1 MRKREKYSKGMT
13 LIEVLIGIAI
23 LGMLGLGVLSLQY
36 LLGQNQT
43 LVYKNY
49 VNVDEA
55 SSAVAQFS
63 KEIRITRSSDNGVYA
78 LDTVDDFEIVFYSDI
93 DFDDET
99 EKVRYFLDGINFSKG
114 IIEPIGYP
122 AAYPQEAEKVKI
134 LTANARNGVEPTFY
148 YYNSDW
154 PDDTENNPLTLSERL
169 NQTRT
174 IKIYLRVNTTA
185 DEPEK
190 DFVLESYIQPRM
202 LKDNL

>member
-1 MRKREKYSKGMT
+1 MQNRKKYSKGLT
-13 LIEVLIGIAI
+13 LIEVLIGMAI
-23 LGMLGLGVLSLQY
+23 LGMLGLGVVSLQY

-55 SSAVAQFS
+55 NSAVAQFS
-63 KEIRITRSSDNGVYA
+63 KEIRITRSSDNGAYA
-78 LDTVDDFEIVFYSDI
+78 LDTADNFEIVFYSDI
-93 DFDDET
+93 DFDEET
-99 EKVRYFLDGINFSKG
+99 ERVRYFLDGTNFSKG

-122 AAYPQEAEKVKI
+122 AAYPQEAEKVKV
-134 LTANARNGVEPTFY
+134 LTENARNDTEPTFY
-148 YYNSDW
+148 YYNSGW
-154 PDDTENNPLTLSERL
+154 PDDTENNPLVLSERL

-185 DEPEK
+185 DEAEK

>member
-1 MRKREKYSKGMT
+1 MQTVNKNSQGLT
-13 LIEVLIGIAI
+13 LIEVLIGIVI

-49 VNVDEA
+49 INVDEA

-63 KEIRITRSSDNGVYA
+63 KEIRIMRSSDSGVYA
-78 LDTVDDFEIVFYSDI
+78 LDTVGDFEIIFYSDV
-93 DFDDET
+93 DFDEET
-99 EKVRYFLDGINFSKG
+99 EKIRYFLDGTSFSKG
-114 IIEPIGYP
+114 TIEPVGYP
-122 AAYPQEAEKVKI
+122 VAYPQEAEKVKV
-134 LTANARNGVEPTFY
+134 LTTNARNLSEPTFY

-154 PDDTENNPLTLSERL
+154 PSDTENNPLASSERL

-185 DEPEK
+185 DEAEK